1 MQSFYRKT
9 IYDWVDAMNDSI
21 FIDTAPFVGI
31 QYCGLSWESAFLT
44 TQYYLYLY
52 YNDTEIIKELYA
64 LNNKWMEKAA
74 RIHPDGIVDEGLSDH
89 ESLEPV
95 PVELTGTLHYLQSAQ
110 IMKLF
115 SSIMNQIV
123 ISLFIVFHDWEYFS

>member
-31 QYCGLSWESAFLT
+31 NYCGLRWESAFLI

-52 YNDTEIIKELYA
+52 YNDTEIIKELYTLMNRA
-64 LNNKWMEKAA
+64 IA
-74 RIHPDGIVDEGLSDH
+74 R
-89 ESLEPV
+89 
-95 PVELTGTLHYLQSAQ
+95 
-110 IMKLF
+110 
-115 SSIMNQIV
+115 
-123 ISLFIVFHDWEYFS
+123 